1 MHKYSSLNATAGFF
15 TVAGLVLAL
24 AGMPTDAAAEEA
36 ADPESPPQEFVDV
49 LSYNIH
55 GLFRAAAKDSPR
67 DRMPS
72 IGWLSRPYEI
82 VLYQEDFEYNSVLK
96 QQLEHH
102 HAFNGNRAAVGDA
115 RRILAKIVSVPFT
128 LLIPRF
134 SPPYGSGVSA
144 FVSDNLKVLD
154 SGNDHYDD
162 CYGWFGANGDCWA
175 AKGYVRV
182 SVQTASGARIDVYNT
197 HLEAGPTEESTQVR
211 GKQLEQLAMAIEKQ
225 SANNAVIVAGDFNL
239 GYIRPGDRGA
249 LAQFRELLGLSDTGA
264 GPETPFWRERDFI
277 LYRSGGDTILAVEDS
292 GEALEF
298 TSAGRSLSDHPALFA
313 RFDVDYVTEWDEDR
327 DD

>member
-1 MHKYSSLNATAGFF
+1 MRWIMTHKSFSLSARARSVALATA
-15 TVAGLVLAL
+15 ALVAL
-24 AGMPTDAAAEEA
+24 AGAPVNAAEGETE
-36 ADPESPPQEFVDV
+36 DPGSPPKEFVDV

-55 GLFRAAAKDSPR
+55 GLFRAAAKDNPR

-72 IGWLSRPYEI
+72 IGWLSRPYEV
-82 VLYQEDFEYNSVLK
+82 VLYQEDFEYNSVLA

-102 HAFNGNRAAVGDA
+102 EAFTGNRAAVGDV

-144 FVSDNLKVLD
+144 FVADNLKVVD
-154 SGNDHYDD
+154 SGDDHYDD

-182 SVQTASGARIDVYNT
+182 SVQTQSGALIDVYNT

-211 GKQLEQLAMAIEKQ
+211 AEQLAQLAKAIEKF
-225 SANNAVIVAGDFNL
+225 SDGRAVVVAGDFNL
-239 GYIRPGDRGA
+239 GYIRPGDRVA
-249 LAQFRELLGLSDTGA
+249 LTQFRERLGLSDSGA

-277 LYRSGGDTILAVEDS
+277 LYRSGGDTILAVEDA

-313 RFDVDYVTEWDEDR
+313 RFEVNHTTE
-327 DD
+327 

>member
-1 MHKYSSLNATAGFF
+1 MMHKYFSLSASTG
-15 TVAGLVLAL
+15 GLIAL
-24 AGMPTDAAAEEA
+24 AAVFAIAATPVNAADEQAAE
-36 ADPESPPQEFVDV
+36 PETPPRDIVDV

-55 GLFRAAAKDSPR
+55 GLFAAAAKDNPR

-82 VLYQEDFEYNSVLK
+82 VLYQEDFEYNAVLA

-102 HAFNGNRAAVGDA
+102 HAFTGNRAAVGDA
-115 RRILAKIVSVPFT
+115 RRILAKIVTVPFT

-144 FVSDNLKVLD
+144 FVADNLEVLD
-154 SGNDHYDD
+154 SGNDHYDA
-162 CYGWFGANGDCWA
+162 CHGWFGANGDCWA

-182 SVQTASGARIDVYNT
+182 SVETQTGGRIDVYNT

-211 GKQLEQLAMAIEKQ
+211 GKQLEQLARAIENL
-225 SANNAVIVAGDFNL
+225 SEGRAVVVAGDFNL

-249 LAQFRELLGLSDTGA
+249 LSRFRERLGLSDTGA

-277 LYRSGGDTILAVEDS
+277 LFRSGGDTILAVEDS

-313 RFDVDYVTEWDEDR
+313 RFEVNHTPE
-327 DD
+327 